1 MPLERISQGF
11 KDISMSF
18 QVNPLNLD
26 LIALKNE
33 TAIARSVR
41 NIVFTL
47 PGEKFF
53 EDCGSY
59 DTYIKGIKTNNGKY
73 NLILA
78 QPTDKLRKFREN
90 LARTTYYDMWDDE
103 YLQEILEND
112 YDVLEKRDSNPVKSS
127 DLTDQ
132 ESTNGKTIRS

>member
-1 MPLERISQGF
+1 MPLERVSQGF

-53 EDCGSY
+53 DSNFGSR
-59 DTYIKGIKTNNGKY
+59 ISNSLFENINGKY
-73 NLILA
+73 LLIKAFYCNNKIKDIIIPHIFL
-78 QPTDKLRKFREN
+78 
-90 LARTTYYDMWDDE
+90 
-103 YLQEILEND
+103 
-112 YDVLEKRDSNPVKSS
+112 
-127 DLTDQ
+127 
-132 ESTNGKTIRS
+132 